1 MSACLFGEQDALSK
15 VPGKGRLRYYPK
27 DSRFEP
33 ACQPTAS
40 RRKILL
46 RIEFEKSLRASVAC
60 ICTSLQAKKTGYR
73 TSAFHHEFN
82 LENSIREQKSS
93 PWGFSCVM
101 VCGNRCTSEIYRAV
115 VLSDAGAGVGR
126 GTYVK
131 IKSLGG
137 VTM

>member
-1 MSACLFGEQDALSK
+1 MHSARFLE
-15 VPGKGRLRYYPK
+15 K
-27 DSRFEP
+27 DVCGIIPRIVVS
-33 ACQPTAS
+33 S
-40 RRKILL
+40 LL
-46 RIEFEKSLRASVAC
+46 VSLLHRGEKSCCALNLKKACALPLPVSVLAYKR
-60 ICTSLQAKKTGYR
+60 KKTGYR